1 MVFGNSKLAHPACFP
16 KPPEGSFS
24 AQSALGERQKEGNGL
39 GSLLPPGVPQ
49 TLAPIV
55 SLPGF
60 VLEKNKKHPI
70 KLEHNI
76 RILYVC
82 VCSFIHLLGCAGS

>member
-49 TLAPIV
+49 TLAQRPWLQASKGGAGGGEEAV
-55 SLPGF
+55 SGPPEEVRKTDSGRTLDF
-60 VLEKNKKHPI
+60 
-70 KLEHNI
+70 
-76 RILYVC
+76 
-82 VCSFIHLLGCAGS
+82 